1 MRAIFILTFV
11 AIISVASLSDVYADS
26 KGDVYSFCK
35 DRKRGSDEYCNC
47 MIGEPY
53 NNHVSDVISKKQARF
68 DEEKA
73 RYIKVKDAL
82 LADPTLNKRQMVD
95 ICSVAEKVYIEA
107 DSFPMQKKNPKLVD
121 TSKLPKDYM
130 KQHAQLQKQAHK
142 KMHDMLHAGRMSSPV
157 YKSLAYLSSFCKSRY
172 EMGKKEQEHSDY
184 LKKAN
189 AGDINVDPHLFF
201 YRNKKSCK

>member
-1 MRAIFILTFV
+1 MRAIFILAFV
-11 AIISVASLSDVYADS
+11 AIMSVASLSDVYADS
-26 KGDVYSFCK
+26 RDDIYNFCK
-35 DRKRGSDEYCNC
+35 DYTRGNDEYCKC

-53 NNHVSDVISKKQARF
+53 NNHVSDVVSKKQARF

-107 DSFPMQKKNPKLVD
+107 DSFPMQKKNPKPVH

-142 KMHDMLHAGRMSSPV
+142 KMHDMLHAGRMSTPV
-157 YKSLAYLSSFCKSRY
+157 YKSLAYLSGFCKRRY
-172 EMGKKEQEHSDY
+172 DMAKKEQEHLDY
-184 LKKAN
+184 LKKAS
-189 AGDINVDPHLFF
+189 AGDIHVDARTFF
-201 YRNKKSCK
+201 YGNRKSCK